1 MKKLL
6 RKITSVL
13 VAAGLIFP
21 AGTEMFGLNFGTAI
35 VASSDFSGF
44 FGENDS
50 LYWYW
55 SWHFYDVQESALIIL
70 GIGSMLDWKKCF

>member
-50 LYWYW
+50 LYW
-55 SWHFYDVQESALIIL
+55 SWHFYDVQESALIISD
-70 GIGSMLDWKKCF
+70 IGSMPDWKKCF